1 MSITFGGE
9 QVSELSAP
17 SPSASLDELRDYI
30 LRLHSVIRAREP
42 VAAGDPLSKFVIRGE
57 LVEVG
62 LLGYEAGETGANNA
76 SVSIASGIAVS
87 SGSGGSGGSASTS
100 IVVVD
105 DPRTSVPLVV
115 NQIRRCTNVAAVTA
129 TLPSTSG
136 LARGSVCGVF
146 CTNSLTTNEVD
157 RNGAKIAGA
166 TNNLVLN
173 PRGFVA
179 VFQFLGNDEGWAVAL
194 WYGFA

>member
-30 LRLHSVIRAREP
+30 LRLHNVIRAREP

-57 LVEVG
+57 LVELG
-62 LLGYEAGETGANNA
+62 LVGYESGETGAGNSSISISATFTPSRTNS
-76 SVSIASGIAVS
+76 SVS
-87 SGSGGSGGSASTS
+87 TFLT
-100 IVVVD
+100 VVD
-105 DPRTSVPLVV
+105 DAGTAVDLVV
-115 NQIRRCTNVAAVTA
+115 GQLRRCTNVAAVTA
-129 TLPSTSG
+129 TLPSTTG
-136 LARGSVCGVF
+136 LARGSICGVF
-146 CTNSLTTNEVD
+146 CTNSLATNEVD

-173 PRGFVA
+173 PRGFVV
-179 VFQFLGNDEGWAVAL
+179 VFQFLGDDEGWAVAL
-194 WYGFA
+194 WYGLA